1 MAQKKTNMAQ
11 KNPAGSYNQVTTKN
25 KQGVQTPKV
34 DLSRLAMAKQVDTDK
49 KEYQK
54 SQEDLQ
60 SKQRKRGWW
69 KGGGQLL
76 GGAGGGWLGGLLGAG
91 ITGALALTG
100 PVGWM
105 VGAAATGLGAGVGS
119 YAGGRKGI
127 EGGEKFDKGADTR
140 RVQLNDRP
148 RVSGYGQSALE
159 GEKKTWNQAEKS
171 QLIRSSLITG
181 ATAGFDK
188 YFKLAK
194 AGKASSLARTGS
206 EAASYGAKEIPEELL
221 STYQD
226 KWGDNAMSNLLTDN
240 PRYMDSYGRL
250 ADGTLASG
258 SYGGIPMEG
267 LSVTPNQGLIGRT
280 TSAMGN
286 YQPSMPG
293 KGIANWLKGNK
304 QMSST
309 MLNLLARGK

>member
-11 KNPAGSYNQVTTKN
+11 KKSPAGSYN
-25 KQGVQTPKV
+25 QGVQTPKV

-49 KEYQK
+49 REYQK

-60 SKQRKRGWW
+60 KKQKKRGWW

-159 GEKKTWNQAEKS
+159 GEKKAWNQAEKS
-171 QLIRSSLITG
+171 QLVRSSLITG
-181 ATAGFDK
+181 ATAGVDK

-194 AGKASSLARTGS
+194 AGKASNLTRTGS
-206 EAASYGAKEIPEELL
+206 EAASYSAQEIPESL
-221 STYQD
+221 
-226 KWGDNAMSNLLTDN
+226 MSKYDGNMGNLLTDN
-240 PRYMDSYGRL
+240 PQYMDSYGRL

-293 KGIANWLKGNK
+293 KGIANWLKGDK

>member
-1 MAQKKTNMAQ
+1 MAQRQ
-11 KNPAGSYNQVTTKN
+11 KNQQQVTTKTM
-25 KQGVQTPKV
+25 QPPKV
-34 DLSRLAMAKQVDTDK
+34 DLSRLAMAKQVDTDQ

-54 SQEDLQ
+54 AQEDLQ
-60 SKQRKRGWW
+60 KKQKKRGWW

-127 EGGEKFDKGADTR
+127 EGGERFDKGADTR
-140 RVQLNDRP
+140 RVQLKDRP

-171 QLIRSSLITG
+171 QLMKSSLITG
-181 ATAGFDK
+181 LTAGADK

-194 AGKASSLARTGS
+194 AGKAAQVAPEALSVTGKAGSQYSIDMNDALAGTGIDPSSLKTVAT
-206 EAASYGAKEIPEELL
+206 EA
-221 STYQD
+221 
-226 KWGDNAMSNLLTDN
+226 
-240 PRYMDSYGRL
+240 
-250 ADGTLASG
+250 GT
-258 SYGGIPMEG
+258 YGGTTGGYTGIAMPTVN
-267 LSVTPNQGLIGRT
+267 VTPNQGLIGRA

-293 KGIANWLKGNK
+293 KGIANWLKGDK

-309 MLNLLARGK
+309 MLNLLARGR